1 MGKKVRYQVLRG
13 SLLQPI
19 LRYTLKLDIG
29 INPISDP
36 KGAGM
41 AKYWYQMGA
50 KSNPKFKQPSTLRT
64 ILDLATN
71 IRNDYKS
78 ISSYMTVEFINGW
91 KHGFYFKNATEP
103 EINQIYE

>member
-1 MGKKVRYQVLRG
+1 MGKKVRYQMLRG

-41 AKYWYQMGA
+41 AKYW
-50 KSNPKFKQPSTLRT
+50 
-64 ILDLATN
+64 
-71 IRNDYKS
+71 
-78 ISSYMTVEFINGW
+78 
-91 KHGFYFKNATEP
+91 
-103 EINQIYE
+103 